1 MLSSA
6 VAGIRHK
13 LSGKRNYG
21 MEKYDTSWD
30 LSESEKGNLP
40 HNEEAF
46 DRKYQE
52 WRQRSWETWLNEMLN
67 FPFIVKWMEDD
78 DDAYFTDIADHQPF
92 RLGHEMK
99 VIGIDQEDDLYGI
112 LIKVREGRKVGYVP
126 LCDVEVRN
134 QDDPNFWPVR
144 EYVVWFANR

>member
-1 MLSSA
+1 
-6 VAGIRHK
+6 
-13 LSGKRNYG
+13 
-21 MEKYDTSWD
+21 MEKYDTSWN

-40 HNEEAF
+40 ENEEAF

-52 WRQRSWETWLNEMLN
+52 WLQRSWETWLNENLT
-67 FPFIVKWMEDD
+67 FPFLVRRLEDD
-78 DDAYFTDIADHQPF
+78 DIAYFTDIAEHQPF

-112 LIKVREGRKVGYVP
+112 ILKVREGRRVGYVP
-126 LCDVEVRN
+126 LGDVEVLN
-134 QDDPNFWPVR
+134 QKDPNFWPVR

>member
-1 MLSSA
+1 
-6 VAGIRHK
+6 
-13 LSGKRNYG
+13 

-30 LSESEKGNLP
+30 LFESEKGNLP
-40 HNEEAF
+40 ENEEAL

-52 WRQRSWETWLNEMLN
+52 WQQRLWATWLNENLN
-67 FPFIVKWMEDD
+67 FPFLVRRMEDD

-112 LIKVREGRKVGYVP
+112 ILKVKEGRSVGYVP
-126 LCDVEVRN
+126 LCDVEAIDRE
-134 QDDPNFWPVR
+134 DPNFWPVR

>member
-1 MLSSA
+1 
-6 VAGIRHK
+6 
-13 LSGKRNYG
+13 
-21 MEKYDTSWD
+21 MEKYDTSWN

-40 HNEEAF
+40 ENEEAF
-46 DRKYQE
+46 DRKSQE
-52 WRQRSWETWLNEMLN
+52 WQQRSWETWLNEKLN
-67 FPFIVKWMEDD
+67 FPFLVRRMEDD

-112 LIKVREGRKVGYVP
+112 ILKVREGRRVGYVP
-126 LCDVEVRN
+126 LCDVEVLDQEN
-134 QDDPNFWPVR
+134 PNFWPVR